1 MIKAIIFDFGRVIS
15 AQKPE
20 SLFRKYEDRLGL
32 SSGTLNAIMFGSH
45 AWQET
50 LLGRKTIKEFWHE
63 IGPELGLNTPDEI
76 EIFRRC
82 YHADEAVNQGVLGL
96 IQNLHGHYKLAVL
109 SNSPPGLER
118 WLEDW
123 DMLELFDVVFC
134 SGEEG
139 VVKPERSAF
148 ETTLE
153 RLGVKPQ
160 QAVFIDDTEEHVQ
173 AARHLG
179 LQGIL
184 FTSAEALQ
192 HELEAAGIRI
202 P

>member
-1 MIKAIIFDFGRVIS
+1 
-15 AQKPE
+15 
-20 SLFRKYEDRLGL
+20 
-32 SSGTLNAIMFGSH
+32 
-45 AWQET
+45 
-50 LLGRKTIKEFWHE
+50 
-63 IGPELGLNTPDEI
+63 
-76 EIFRRC
+76 
-82 YHADEAVNQGVLGL
+82 
-96 IQNLHGHYKLAVL
+96 
-109 SNSPPGLER
+109 
-118 WLEDW
+118 
-123 DMLELFDVVFC
+123 MLELFDVVFC

-153 RLGVKPQ
+153 RLGVKAQ
-160 QAVFIDDTEEHVQ
+160 QAVFIDDSEEHVQ

-192 HELEAAGIRI
+192 HELAAAGIRI